1 MQRLPGPV
9 EEKTTTLTRSK
20 EHVWEAYD
28 WLNNTDGS
36 RVCRVCGVT
45 EVTNAVIRV
54 DRVGLPFHYRDA
66 HGVAFSSMVEIPCP
80 AYVGDTAGAVAEA
93 KMRVRDVTHRVTG
106 VEDRVE
112 SVEDRLAR
120 LEAEN
125 EELRAQVS
133 EVGQQAGDA
142 ATLLRTLVKM
152 AEEAR
157 RTRQIGMVNV
167 RGQDFRVPLA
177 IIDVID
183 VVGEQVGDGELIAIP
198 VVPEPEEDGY
208 G

>member
-9 EEKTTTLTRSK
+9 EEKEVTTLTRSK
-20 EHVWEAYD
+20 EHVWESD
-28 WLNNTDGS
+28 WLNNPDGS

-54 DRVGLPFHYRDA
+54 DRVGMPFHYRDA

-120 LEAEN
+120 LEVEN
-125 EELRAQVS
+125 EDLRAQVS
-133 EVGQQAGDA
+133 AVGQQAGDA

-183 VVGEQVGDGELIAIP
+183 VIGEEVGERVALP
-198 VVPEPEEDGY
+198 VTPVPEEDGY